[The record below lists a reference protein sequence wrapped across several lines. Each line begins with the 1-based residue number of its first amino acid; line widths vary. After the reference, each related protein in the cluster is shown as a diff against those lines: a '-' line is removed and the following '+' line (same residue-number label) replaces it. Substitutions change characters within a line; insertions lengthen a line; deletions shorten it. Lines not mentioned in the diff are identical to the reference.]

1 MQPNVLQV
9 RNQVTLATKIIID
22 SNKENK
28 KLKYEFEGKLLVDQS
43 KLRGDRKYT
52 KSTTKLDLHTLF
64 YLCSLIVFKVGKNTS
79 ALPLYCIITCN

>member
-22 SNKENK
+22 TNKENK
-28 KLKYEFEGKLLVDQS
+28 KPKYEFEGKLLVDQS

-52 KSTTKLDLHTLF
+52 KSATNWTCTLSF
-64 YLCSLIVFKVGKNTS
+64 IYAVLLFSK
-79 ALPLYCIITCN
+79 